1 MESCIE
7 IISISKKYKV
17 TFITEID
24 ELIYE
29 INNFKE
35 AVIVVDDYI
44 YKKYSYLFKKVNQDF
59 LIISLEATEQAKTLS
74 QVEILLKS
82 LQENNVTKSTTILAI
97 GGGIIQDI
105 TSFVS
110 HIYYRGLDI
119 HFFPTTLLSMC
130 DSCIGS
136 KCGLNF
142 NGFKNQLGVFH
153 PPNKVIIWLGFLQSL
168 STEALYSGYGEILKL
183 MLISGKKN
191 ILELKFNISESLE
204 DLYYYIYQSLI
215 VKRNFIEEDEYD
227 RGIRRLLNYGHTF
240 GHALELASD
249 YVIPHGI
256 AVARG
261 MDIVNF
267 ISLKFGFMSHEL
279 YESIHH
285 VIKSNFFSN
294 STLGISFNEIVKN
307 INRDKKIYKGIL
319 NLVLLKSPGDLF
331 LHPVESSK
339 LNSIVF
345 DYLELNP
352 C

>member
-7 IISISKKYKV
+7 IISKSKNYKVIFISKM
-17 TFITEID
+17 D
-24 ELIYE
+24 ELVYE

-35 AVIVVDDYI
+35 AVIVVDNYI
-44 YKKYSYLFKKVNQDF
+44 LKKFNYLFKKVNQDF

-74 QVEILLKS
+74 QVELLLKS

-105 TSFVS
+105 TCFVS

-119 HFFPTTLLSMC
+119 LFFPTTLLSMC

-153 PPNKVIIWLGFLQSL
+153 PPNKVIIWPNFLQSL

-183 MLISGKKN
+183 MLISGVEN
-191 ILELKFNISESLE
+191 ISEFKFKFSESLE
-204 DLYYYIYQSLI
+204 DLYYYIYQCLI
-215 VKRNFIEEDEYD
+215 IKKKFIEEDEYD
-227 RGIRRLLNYGHTF
+227 LGIRRLLNYGHTF

-249 YVIPHGI
+249 FVIPHGI

-267 ISLKFGFMSHEL
+267 ISLKFGFMSDRV
-279 YESIHH
+279 YEKIHN
-285 VIKSNFFSN
+285 VIKNNFFLNFPLSICFED
-294 STLGISFNEIVKN
+294 LIKN
-307 INRDKKIYKGIL
+307 VNRDKKIYNGTL

-331 LHPVESSK
+331 LHPVESNK
-339 LNSIVF
+339 LNDIVF
-345 DYLELNP
+345 DYLDLNT

>member
-1 MESCIE
+1 MENYIE
-7 IISISKKYKV
+7 IISKSKKYKV
-17 TFITEID
+17 TFINEID
-24 ELIYE
+24 ELVYE
-29 INNFKE
+29 FNNFKE
-35 AVIVVDDYI
+35 AVIIVDNYI
-44 YKKYSYLFKKVNQDF
+44 LKKYSYLFKKINPDF
-59 LIISLEATEQAKTLS
+59 SIISLEATEQAKTLS
-74 QVEILLKS
+74 QVELLLKS

-105 TSFVS
+105 TIFIS

-191 ILELKFNISESLE
+191 ILELKFNFSESLE
-204 DLYYYIYQSLI
+204 DLYNYIYQSLI
-215 VKRNFIEEDEYD
+215 IKKKFIEKDEYD

-240 GHALELASD
+240 GHALELASN

-261 MDIVNF
+261 MDIVNYT
-267 ISLKFGFMSHEL
+267 SLKLGFMSDQV
-279 YESIHH
+279 YESIHN
-285 VIKSNFFSN
+285 VIKNIFFSN
-294 STLGISFNEIVKN
+294 YSLDFCFDDLIKN
-307 INRDKKIYKGIL
+307 VNRDKKIYKGIL
-319 NLVLLKSPGDLF
+319 NLVLLKSPGNLF
-331 LHPVESSK
+331 LHPVESNK
-339 LNSIVF
+339 LNNIVF
-345 DYLELNP
+345 DYLQLI
-352 C
+352 